1 MQVARLARA
10 WRPRPVRRRLLA
22 AAAAAV
28 HLHRLAAVAVPVA
41 AITATAVRRAV
52 GRPGGGKRRLLA
64 HLFEDLPQQGGEGL
78 DVAGAEEGE
87 GAVLDLSG
95 PVVGMGVEGVEEVF
109 LDPVCARSPSGSL
122 LADDVHE
129 QGTTPIYRT
138 CFFVA
143 AAGDGWEQGCVL
155 LVVAVCD
162 QLDVDLRP
170 QVLVHSR

>member
-1 MQVARLARA
+1 MQVARLTRAR
-10 WRPRPVRRRLLA
+10 RPRPVRSCLLA

-28 HLHRLAAVAVPVA
+28 HLHRLAAVAVPVTA
-41 AITATAVRRAV
+41 VTATAVRRAV
-52 GRPGGGKRRLLA
+52 GRPGGGERRLLA

-87 GAVLDLSG
+87 GAVLDLG
-95 PVVGMGVEGVEEVF
+95 RPVVGVGIEGVEEVF
-109 LDPVCARSPSGSL
+109 LDPVCARSPSGPL
-122 LADDVHE
+122 LADGVHE
-129 QGTTPIYRT
+129 QDTTPIAVT
-138 CFFVA
+138 CCFMA